1 MKKII
6 LILGVMLIFSM
17 SGFYASAST
26 TEPVIDSIT
35 VEIKPFPTKNPPV
48 KPRSIVDN
56 DIEATYYAGALTLI
70 FNNDL
75 GNADIVVCNHDTG
88 DVWCGSING
97 MGIEALLLSGEDGYY
112 TITIYTDNGEY
123 YGEMWL

>member
-1 MKKII
+1 MKKSI
-6 LILGVMLIFSM
+6 LFLGMMLIFAM
-17 SGFYASAST
+17 SSFEAFAST
-26 TEPVIDSIT
+26 TDPIIGSIT
-35 VEIKPFPTKNPPV
+35 IEIKPSSSKTPPV
-48 KPRSIVDN
+48 NPRSIIDS

-97 MGIEALLLSGEDGYY
+97 TGIEALLLSGEDGYY
-112 TITIYTDNGEY
+112 TITIYTDYGEY
-123 YGEMWL
+123 SGEMWL